1 MVDLAEIQAAYYM
14 VAATGVLVA
23 AIYYVYNM
31 RVNQMAMKTTL
42 ETRQSQF
49 MSQIS
54 DEINSLENWKIAWE
68 LLGMEWTDWEDFEKK
83 YGSSGNPEAAAR
95 RFSLFSKL
103 DNVGWLLKNG
113 MLDPEWVH
121 SQFHMN
127 VTMLWLKFEPQII
140 QMRKAMRSPTILM
153 GFEYLGRK
161 ILEIEK
167 VKAPEALLPTNLKDT
182 NISRSD

>member
-1 MVDLAEIQAAYYM
+1 MLDVQTI
-14 VAATGVLVA
+14 GVLVTAASVSIA
-23 AIYYVYNM
+23 AIYYM
-31 RVNQMAMKTTL
+31 LTLKTNQRNLSMNL

-153 GFEYLGRK
+153 GFEHLGRK

-167 VKAPEALLPTNLKDT
+167 VKAPDALLPTNLKDT

>member
-1 MVDLAEIQAAYYM
+1 MLDVQTI
-14 VAATGVLVA
+14 GVLVTAASVSIA
-23 AIYYVYNM
+23 AIYYM
-31 RVNQMAMKTTL
+31 LTLKTNQKNLSMNL

-113 MLDPEWVH
+113 VLDPEWVH

-127 VTMLWLKFEPQII
+127 VTTLWLKFEPQII

>member
-1 MVDLAEIQAAYYM
+1 MLDVQTI
-14 VAATGVLVA
+14 GVLVTAASVSIA
-23 AIYYVYNM
+23 AIYYM
-31 RVNQMAMKTTL
+31 LTLKTNQRNFSMNL

-54 DEINSLENWKIAWE
+54 DEINSLENWKIVWE

-127 VTMLWLKFEPQII
+127 VTILWLKFEPQII

-167 VKAPEALLPTNLKDT
+167 VKAPDALLPTNLKDT
-182 NISRSD
+182 NISCSD

>member
-1 MVDLAEIQAAYYM
+1 MLDVQTI
-14 VAATGVLVA
+14 GVLVTAASVSIA
-23 AIYYVYNM
+23 AIYYM
-31 RVNQMAMKTTL
+31 LTLKTNQKNLSMNL

-83 YGSSGNPEAAAR
+83 YGSSCNPEAAAR

-167 VKAPEALLPTNLKDT
+167 VKAPDALLPTNLKDT